1 VIEHRLVDESQ
12 LKAIDKKIR
21 NVVEECVRFAEES
34 PEPDPKDLFR
44 YQFAEDE

>member
-1 VIEHRLVDESQ
+1 LVEESQ

-21 NVVEECVRFAEES
+21 TEIEECVRFAESS
-34 PEPDPKDLFR
+34 PEPDAKDLFR